1 MFVEAADFS
10 LHLYEMSAK
19 CQKIN
24 NLNYLK
30 VSYYFS
36 LPIILNFNESKT
48 TILLFQFGNP
58 SQNLSK
64 VKFGKFSI
72 FSVMTLFSLNH
83 FQPIFH
89 FYIPFLNLIVKLH
102 DPFFTLGFTFCKFEL
117 ECSIVGTK
125 KL

>member
-1 MFVEAADFS
+1 
-10 LHLYEMSAK
+10 MSAK
-19 CQKIN
+19 CQKRN

-36 LPIILNFNESKT
+36 LTMILNFNESKT
-48 TILLFQFGNP
+48 TILLFKLVNS

-64 VKFGKFSI
+64 VKFSKFSN
-72 FSVMTLFSLNH
+72 FSVMTLFSLTH
-83 FQPIFH
+83 FQPMSH

-102 DPFFTLGFTFCKFEL
+102 DPFFTLGLTFCKFEL
-117 ECSIVGTK
+117 ECSIVSTK